1 VSVIWGRPLKCL
13 QWMVVILGISLVSL
27 APIIPRVDL
36 PETVYD
42 ETDTPVN
49 LATPVAVGT
58 NLTKPREKL
67 PANRE
72 EKRGWW
78 EPHIATH
85 EAAPKLGMRDSHS
98 VLSLLC
104 KFLC

>member
-1 VSVIWGRPLKCL
+1 VLNLGRPVKCL
-13 QWMVVILGISLVSL
+13 QWIIVILGIGLVSL
-27 APIIPRVDL
+27 APILPRVDA

-49 LATPVAVGT
+49 LATPAVVGT
-58 NLTKPREKL
+58 NLTKPRETL
-67 PANRE
+67 PAIRE
-72 EKRGWW
+72 EQPEWW

-85 EAAPKLGMRDSHS
+85 EVAPKLGMRDSHS
-98 VLSLLC
+98 LLSRLC